1 MVSEEEELEFMR
13 RELRQLRNIAI
24 AADHLIASRGGCF
37 DMAIALVELNT
48 ALDNYTED
56 KE

>member
-1 MVSEEEELEFMR
+1 MISEEELNNVYH
-13 RELRQLRNIAI
+13 ELRQLRNIAI

-37 DMAIALVELNT
+37 DMAVALVKLNT
-48 ALDNYTED
+48 ALDNYMED